1 MTEQSTT
8 IILSEVPSRKAAS
21 RPLSIAA
28 RLRGQ
33 TDRIGML
40 VLVIAV
46 LGLWEMLVVVLKVSP
61 LVMAK
66 PSDIASAL
74 WIGFAEGLYWT
85 HLATT
90 LTEMISGF
98 LFGSVLG
105 LVCGLAIT
113 EFGRFGRLL
122 FPYLVAIQSIPKV
135 ATAPLIIM
143 WLGFG
148 LQSKIV
154 LVTLITFFPV
164 LINTISGLS
173 VVDRMRID
181 LMAVL
186 LANRWQTFL
195 FVRLPSAAN
204 QIFAGLSVA
213 VVLALTG
220 SVVAEFVGAQ
230 RGLGVLLL
238 QAQANLDTAAMF
250 AILVLLAI
258 IGLTATM
265 AVRGLERKLL
275 YWSERRNEGESK

>member
-1 MTEQSTT
+1 
-8 IILSEVPSRKAAS
+8 
-21 RPLSIAA
+21 
-28 RLRGQ
+28 
-33 TDRIGML
+33 ML

-46 LGLWEMLVVVLKVSP
+46 LGIWQILVVVLRVSP

-74 WIGFAEGLYWT
+74 WTGFAEGLYWP

-90 LTEMISGF
+90 LAEMIIGF
-98 LFGSVLG
+98 LLGSTAG
-105 LVCGLAIT
+105 FAFGLAIT

-122 FPYLVAIQSIPKV
+122 FPYLVAIQSVPKV

-173 VVDRMRID
+173 VVDPMRTD

-195 FVRLPSAAN
+195 FVRLPSAAS

-250 AILVLLAI
+250 AILILLAA

-265 AVRGLERKLL
+265 AVRGLERKLV
-275 YWSERRNEGESK
+275 YWSNRRTDGDST

>member
-1 MTEQSTT
+1 MQ
-8 IILSEVPSRKAAS
+8 P
-21 RPLSIAA
+21 PLSMVS

-33 TDRIGML
+33 ANRAVMPAL
-40 VLVIAV
+40 AIAV
-46 LGLWEMLVVVLKVSP
+46 LGLWELMVVALKVSP

-66 PSDIASAL
+66 PSDIATAL
-74 WIGFAEGLYWT
+74 WTGFVEGLYWT
-85 HLATT
+85 HLAAT
-90 LTEMISGF
+90 LTEMVSGF
-98 LFGSVLG
+98 LIGSALG

-173 VVDRMRID
+173 VVDRMRTD

-195 FVRLPSAAN
+195 LVRLPSAAH

-220 SVVAEFVGAQ
+220 SIVAEFAGAQ

-250 AILVLLAI
+250 AVLVLLAI
-258 IGLTATM
+258 IGLAATM
-265 AVRGLERKLL
+265 AVRGLERRLL
-275 YWSERRNEGESK
+275 YWTERRNEGDPT